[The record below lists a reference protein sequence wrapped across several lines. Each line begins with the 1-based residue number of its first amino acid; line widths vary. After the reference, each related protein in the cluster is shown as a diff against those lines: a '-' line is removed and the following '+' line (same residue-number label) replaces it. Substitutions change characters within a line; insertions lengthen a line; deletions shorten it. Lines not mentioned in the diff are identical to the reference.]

1 MDRRSVARLGAAA
14 FLAFLGCIPLANWMI
29 GHVGTV
35 CTPGGPCL
43 IPVAPG
49 LLAPS
54 GVLVAGLALVLRD
67 VLQRC
72 LGTLMGLL
80 AIALGT
86 LASVL
91 VAPAQLALA
100 SGAAFFLSELT
111 DFAVYTPL
119 QRRQLV
125 LAVVASA
132 SAGLVVDSAVFLYLA
147 FHSLEYLPGQVV
159 GKTWAVLFS
168 IPFVRVLRRVAPTP
182 A

>member
-1 MDRRSVARLGAAA
+1 MDRRSTARLGAGA

-29 GHVGTV
+29 GDIGTV
-35 CTPGGPCL
+35 CAPGGPCL

-67 VLQRC
+67 VVQRC
-72 LGTLMGLL
+72 LGSATGLL

-91 VAPAQLALA
+91 VAPAQLAIA

-119 QRRQLV
+119 QQRRLV

-132 SAGLVVDSAVFLYLA
+132 VAGLVVDSAVFLYLA
-147 FHSLEYLPGQVV
+147 FHSLSYLPGQVV
-159 GKTWAVLFS
+159 GKTWAVLLS